1 MYYRIYTIE
10 YNKINQ
16 GDKMTKQ
23 QLLNAVNNVW
33 SMNSEICK
41 DKNMSV
47 ADCVEITV
55 CILTKMGVP
64 SAQALVEALVNL
76 NKGESLA

>member
-1 MYYRIYTIE
+1 
-10 YNKINQ
+10 
-16 GDKMTKQ
+16 
-23 QLLNAVNNVW
+23 
-33 SMNSEICK
+33 MNSEICK

-76 NKGESLA
+76 NKGESLAWCSFYNISIFYDGVYSIHYHKNRISNV